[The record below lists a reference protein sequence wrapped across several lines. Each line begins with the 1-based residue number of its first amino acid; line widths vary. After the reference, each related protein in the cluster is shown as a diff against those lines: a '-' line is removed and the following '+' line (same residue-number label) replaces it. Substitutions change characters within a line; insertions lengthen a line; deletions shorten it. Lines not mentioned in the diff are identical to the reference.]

1 MKSGLD
7 RRERL
12 ELILLTIS
20 SDIADLALRLVGPR
34 VRRETAAAVSET
46 PSLIV
51 DICTGAG
58 SVLIEYALRFP
69 SARIVAVD
77 RDPRALALVQRRL
90 AESGFVN
97 LETAA
102 CEADNLPFADGTVD
116 LANVSFGL
124 HENDKDRRGRILR
137 ESLRVLRMGG
147 RLVVTDYR
155 EARGIVGSTLM
166 RLYLALFEPRWVP
179 EIFSGGLEREM
190 EAAGF
195 ELETV
200 RLDLPLTRLVVAL
213 KR

>member
-1 MKSGLD
+1 MKSGLN

-12 ELILLTIS
+12 ELVLFTIR

-34 VRRETAAAVSET
+34 VRRETAVAVSET

-51 DICTGAG
+51 DICTGTG
-58 SVLIEYALRFP
+58 SVLLEYARRFP
-69 SARIVAVD
+69 SSHIVTVD
-77 RDPRALALVQRRL
+77 RDPRALAIVQRRL

-102 CEADNLPFADGTVD
+102 GEADDLPFADGTVD
-116 LANVSFGL
+116 VVNISFGL
-124 HENDKDRRGRILR
+124 HENEKHSRGSILS
-137 ESLRVLRMGG
+137 ECFRVLRTGG

-155 EARGIVGSTLM
+155 EARGIVGPALM

-179 EIFSGGLEREM
+179 EIFSGGLEREI

-195 ELETV
+195 EVETV
-200 RLDLPLTRLVVAL
+200 RLDLPLTRMVVAL

>member
-1 MKSGLD
+1 MKSGLN

-12 ELILLTIS
+12 ELILLTIR

-46 PSLIV
+46 PELIV
-51 DICTGAG
+51 DICTGTG
-58 SVLIEYALRFP
+58 SVLLEYARRFP
-69 SARIVAVD
+69 SSRIVAVD
-77 RDPRALALVQRRL
+77 RDPRALAIVQRRL

-102 CEADNLPFADGTVD
+102 GEADDLPFADGTVD

-155 EARGIVGSTLM
+155 EARGIVGSALM

-200 RLDLPLTRLVVAL
+200 RLDLPLTRLVLAR
-213 KR
+213 KS

>member
-1 MKSGLD
+1 MKSGLN

-12 ELILLTIS
+12 ELVLLTVR

-34 VRRETAAAVSET
+34 VRRETAAVVSET

-51 DICTGAG
+51 DICTGTG
-58 SVLIEYALRFP
+58 SVLVEYARRFP
-69 SARIVAVD
+69 SSRIVAVD
-77 RDPRALALVQRRL
+77 RDPRALALVARRL
-90 AESGFVN
+90 SESGCFN
-97 LETAA
+97 LETVA
-102 CEADNLPFADGTVD
+102 CEADSLPFVDGTVG
-116 LANVSFGL
+116 LANISFGL
-124 HENDKDRRGRILR
+124 HENERDSRGSILL
-137 ESLRVLRMGG
+137 ECLRVLEPGG

-155 EARGIVGSTLM
+155 EAGGIVGSALM
-166 RLYLALFEPRWVP
+166 RLYLAMFEPRWVP
-179 EIFSGGLEREM
+179 EIFSGGLEREI

>member
-1 MKSGLD
+1 MKSGLN

-12 ELILLTIS
+12 ELILLTIR

-46 PSLIV
+46 PELIV
-51 DICTGAG
+51 DICTGTG
-58 SVLIEYALRFP
+58 SVLLEYARRFP
-69 SARIVAVD
+69 SSRIVAVD
-77 RDPRALALVQRRL
+77 RDPRALAIVQRRL